1 MVSHPAL
8 PKLAHLTVVV
18 TVSFEAEENAAY
30 DTVRRIRAA
39 AQCTPSKVG
48 LVFNF

>member
-18 TVSFEAEENAAY
+18 TVSFEAVEKAAHG
-30 DTVRRIRAA
+30 TVRR
-39 AQCTPSKVG
+39 V
-48 LVFNF
+48 